1 MTWLKKLLGAEPEDG
16 DISLDDLGVLSDPGT
31 EWHPDKPLNDLSDAE
46 VEEHMLKPER
56 LVQTDAGQ
64 VLDHDGED
72 EGTN

>member
-1 MTWLKKLLGAEPEDG
+1 MRDHDLSLEDIEG
-16 DISLDDLGVLSDPGT
+16 FEGEDPGT
-31 EWHPDKPLNDLSDAE
+31 EWHPDKPLTDLSDSE

-72 EGTN
+72 EGTD